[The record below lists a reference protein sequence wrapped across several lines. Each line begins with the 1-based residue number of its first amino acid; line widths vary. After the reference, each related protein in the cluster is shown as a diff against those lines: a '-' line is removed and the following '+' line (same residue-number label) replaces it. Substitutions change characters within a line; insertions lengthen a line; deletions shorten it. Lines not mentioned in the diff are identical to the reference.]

1 MATDWNINSDI
12 YDIMQSIKN
21 VQKRYIEDEDETT
34 LSLGVFGFIADTEA
48 KKIQTSTIL
57 TGQLGNEM
65 FATRAKL
72 TKNVLAHATF
82 NGITDI
88 NAVPAKITITICVKT
103 EDINR
108 YLDTDTNCFYLEA
121 NSPIFIDKYE
131 FHLDY
136 DVRIKKIKLTDD
148 SYSYSAQYVTVD
160 ENDNKIINRLS
171 TIINPYIRQPF
182 ILNIDNNEYIGIQVT
197 VRQYTVEETRDSM
210 VSDSIIENKSYTFE
224 YGNQIADFRV
234 VIIDNNEET
243 EVVPYLYGSVV
254 DPEDKY
260 YCWYQFIADNTV
272 RITFDSLS
280 FIPGLNSQIYIKA
293 FTTLGSDG
301 NFEYLNIDQTSESI
315 YVDITSANS

>member
-1 MATDWNINSDI
+1 MKQILLYASTGKAKFIFDR
-12 YDIMQSIKN
+12 N
-21 VQKRYIEDEDETT
+21 VPITV
-34 LSLGVFGFIADTEA
+34 GGF
-48 KKIQTSTIL
+48 
-57 TGQLGNEM
+57 
-65 FATRAKL
+65 
-72 TKNVLAHATF
+72 
-82 NGITDI
+82 
-88 NAVPAKITITICVKT
+88 
-103 EDINR
+103 
-108 YLDTDTNCFYLEA
+108 
-121 NSPIFIDKYE
+121 E

-136 DVRIKKIKLTDD
+136 DVRIKKIKLNDD

-160 ENDNKIINRLS
+160 ENDKKIINRLS

-224 YGNQIADFRV
+224 YSNQIADFRV
-234 VIIDNNEET
+234 IIYDNNEET

-293 FTTLGSDG
+293 FTTLGADG
-301 NFEYLNIDQTSESI
+301 NFEYLNIDQTSEGL
-315 YVDITSANS
+315 YVILLLQIADIIL